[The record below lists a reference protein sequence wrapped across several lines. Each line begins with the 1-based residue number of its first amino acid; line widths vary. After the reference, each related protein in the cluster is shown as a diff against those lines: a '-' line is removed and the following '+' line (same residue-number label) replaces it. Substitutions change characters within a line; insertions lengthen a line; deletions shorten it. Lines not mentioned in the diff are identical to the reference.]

1 MLLLVKEETSL
12 KKVLDIILTGLNYFF
27 MVFAKA
33 GQGIWWLIKTI
44 GLAIA
49 RAVCFVG
56 KYVDWFVKKCI
67 LPVIK
72 AIGKFFVFLFKKFM
86 QFIRFLGRKIREL
99 WAKFKQTKFA
109 QKIASIYKGIQ
120 KKIANTVRYHHR
132 KAIWGIIFI
141 LPTMVGFVYFFLF
154 PFITTI
160 IYSFSNVYYTEQNAI
175 THESIGIMTEF
186 VGLENY
192 KFIWNV
198 HSKFKET
205 LGNVFFNTMLD
216 VLMIL
221 IFSLIIAVVLNSKFR
236 GRSFVRAV
244 FFMPVIF
251 NSQAVTAAVNAGA
264 VLTEAMESSG
274 NDIFTTMFNFEEFL
288 KMANVPIKA
297 VNFLVKTSNTIFD
310 VIAYSGIQI
319 LIFLSGIQSVPKH
332 LYEAAKIEGATQYEI
347 FWKITFPMVSPLM
360 LTAGVYTVVDS
371 FIRSDLLKLM
381 KSYVLSGTVPYS
393 LGLGNLTND
402 GVYAAMSVLFFL
414 VSIALVAIVFLAIK
428 PMVFYYDE

>member
-1 MLLLVKEETSL
+1 M
-12 KKVLDIILTGLNYFF
+12 KKVLEVLLTILNCFF

-33 GQGIWWLIKTI
+33 FSGIWWFLKTV

-49 RAVCFVG
+49 KFICFCG
-56 KYVDWFVKKCI
+56 KYVDLFIKKCI
-67 LPVIK
+67 MPVLK
-72 AIGKFFVFLFKKFM
+72 AIGRFFVFLWNKLIE
-86 QFIRFLGRKIREL
+86 FIKFLGRKLHEGKE
-99 WAKFKQTKFA
+99 KFKETKFA
-109 QKIASIYKGIQ
+109 KSVGGFFKGIQ
-120 KKIANTVRYHHR
+120 NKLAQNVRYHHR

-141 LPTMVGFVYFFLF
+141 LPTMIGFVYFFLF

-160 IYSFSNVYYTEQNAI
+160 IYSFSNIYYAQPNPVTGKAM
-175 THESIGIMTEF
+175 GIVTEF
-186 VGLENY
+186 VGIENY
-192 KFIWNV
+192 KYIWNI
-198 HSKFKET
+198 HATFKET
-205 LGNVFFNTMLD
+205 LGNVFLNTILD
-216 VLMIL
+216 VVMIL

-251 NSQAVTAAVNAGA
+251 NSQAVSAAVSAGA
-264 VLTEAMESSG
+264 VFTETVEESG
-274 NDIFTTMFNFEEFL
+274 VDIFSTMFNFKDFL
-288 KMANVPIKA
+288 LMANVPNKA
-297 VNFLVKTSNTIFD
+297 VNFLVSTSNQIFN
-310 VIAYSGIQI
+310 VISYSGIQI

-381 KSYVLSGTVPYS
+381 KKYSQAGTINMTT
-393 LGLGNLTND
+393 GLGSLRND

-414 VSIALVAIVFLAIK
+414 VSLALVAIVFLVIK